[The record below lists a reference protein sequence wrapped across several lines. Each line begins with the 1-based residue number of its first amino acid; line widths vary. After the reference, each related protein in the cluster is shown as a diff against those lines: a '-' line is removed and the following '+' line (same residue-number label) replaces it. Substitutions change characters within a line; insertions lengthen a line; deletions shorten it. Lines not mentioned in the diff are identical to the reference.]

1 MEGKSEVNIWSYYN
15 TIRYGTYLK
24 GVNMQPKK
32 NQLKKHLHFKQSRIC
47 VISSFFQ
54 MRFLCVRMVWGETII
69 SSDIC

>member
-32 NQLKKHLHFKQSRIC
+32 NQLKNF
-47 VISSFFQ
+47 VIRGIKRGDPIGSPLPNSK
-54 MRFLCVRMVWGETII
+54 IP
-69 SSDIC
+69 